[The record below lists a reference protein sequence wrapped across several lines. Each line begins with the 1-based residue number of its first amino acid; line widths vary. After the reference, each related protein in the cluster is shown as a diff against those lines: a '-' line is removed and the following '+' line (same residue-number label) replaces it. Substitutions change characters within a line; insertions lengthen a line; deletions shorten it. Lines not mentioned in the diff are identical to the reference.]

1 LPGDPGL
8 VIDMATTR
16 SPHTTSPV
24 RGGSHAR
31 PVVVFFALAFAISW
45 AWAIPLALGDQ
56 VVLRGQGWP
65 THYPSLLGP
74 AIAAVTVTAMTT
86 GRTGLRDLAA
96 RMARWRVALRWWLVA
111 VSPAGFLLLALA
123 GLSLTG
129 RDLPAAA
136 DFGRFSGTPTLGLI
150 GVFLAIT
157 LVGSL
162 GEETGWRGYALPQL
176 QRRFSPLTATLVL
189 APLWFAWHLPQF
201 FVIQS
206 YREFGAGDYVGMF
219 LGLSCGAVMLTW
231 LYNRS
236 GGSILLVMV
245 WHGVYN
251 FVGATQA
258 AVTGPIAA
266 IISTLIMIQGIVLV
280 LLDLRARRRGLPSV
294 LGPGQPARP
303 MSDPD
308 LSARS

>member
-1 LPGDPGL
+1 
-8 VIDMATTR
+8 MATTR
-16 SPHTTSPV
+16 RHLTASPV
-24 RGGSHAR
+24 GGYFHAR
-31 PVVVFFALAFAISW
+31 PLVVFFALAFAISW

-74 AIAAVTVTAMTT
+74 AIAAVIVIAVTT
-86 GRTGLRDLAA
+86 GRTGLRDLAS
-96 RMARWRVALRWWLVA
+96 RMARWRVGFRWWLVA

-123 GLSLTG
+123 GMRLTG
-129 RDLPAAA
+129 RDLPEAAG
-136 DFGRFSGTPTLGLI
+136 FGRFSGTPMLGLV

-176 QRRFSPLTATLVL
+176 QRRFSPLAATLIL
-189 APLWFAWHLPQF
+189 APVWFAWHLPQF
-201 FVIQS
+201 LVIQT
-206 YREFGAGDYVGMF
+206 YREFGPGEYLGMF
-219 LGLSCGAVMLTW
+219 LGLSSGAVVLTW

-236 GGSILLVMV
+236 GGSILLVIV

-266 IISTLIMIQGIVLV
+266 VISTLIMIQGIFLA
-280 LLDLRARRRGLPSV
+280 LLDVEARRRGWPSV
-294 LGPGQPARP
+294 LGPGQTARTQV
-303 MSDPD
+303 
-308 LSARS
+308 